1 MDRAVIETVT
11 EKWPR
16 LGLPGAGAPIWKA

>member
-1 MDRAVIETVT
+1 MDDAVIETVT

-16 LGLPGAGAPIWKA
+16 LGLPGDGKSIWR